1 MLMDVIR
8 KSAPSD
14 MLCPSHPAPLVPLPS
29 PLPDNIT
36 DAIQSVEKIFSD
48 IVDNITSVC
57 M

>member
-8 KSAPSD
+8 KSAPSN

-48 IVDNITSVC
+48 IVDNFTSVC